1 MKVTAM
7 ASGRKNYF
15 RHSFNAFEDEKI
27 QNAVDKLG
35 YEGYAYYFI
44 LLEILAKQCENE
56 FKNPIRIHQ
65 QTLRTVWRK
74 QSKSCKKV
82 VTKLQESGLFV
93 ATFNESFVEFDIPNL
108 QKYLGKYTTK
118 NDPNAS
124 NKKKRKEIKEKEIK
138 KEQKS
143 KFDLEEIYANYPRKE
158 GKSAGIKKLTQVI
171 KNQVEYDSVL
181 QGAKDYKKHCEIN
194 ETEKRY
200 IKIFSS
206 WVNQECWKDTYDTVS
221 AEEDLK
227 NWLDGEIEKGLGVEN
242 VPQRI
247 HE

>member
-1 MKVTAM
+1 MPKM
-7 ASGRKNYF
+7 NYRYF
-15 RHSFNAFEDEKI
+15 RHRLDASDDPKLQTLIDEMGI
-27 QNAVDKLG
+27 VALG
-35 YEGYAYYFI
+35 YYYS
-44 LLEILAKQCENE
+44 LLEIYGKHYDDKKENGAVL
-56 FKNPIRIHQ
+56 IHRRVIAN
-65 QTLRTVWRK
+65 TWRK
-74 QSKSCKKV
+74 RVDSCDKV
-82 VTKLQESGLFV
+82 LTKLQLSDLLVYTKCENTYSI
-93 ATFNESFVEFDIPNL
+93 DIPNFP
-108 QKYLGKYTTK
+108 KYYGYYGNNTLDKSSK
-118 NDPNAS
+118 ES
-124 NKKKRKEIKEKEIK
+124 KVKKSKVKEIK